1 MERECDGA
9 RVQCDSAMVQCT
21 THPRRGIPAPN
32 PADAAH
38 AGGAGRRDKHGYAI
52 LKEIARRTDGA
63 VRLSA
68 GTLYA
73 LIRRAEADGL
83 IVETDERPDIPLDD
97 ERRRYYRLT
106 ALGRKVAA
114 AEIDRLEAIVEMARE
129 KKLVPRPRSV

>member
-1 MERECDGA
+1 MTSRARIDAFLPLTPPVLHTLVALADG
-9 RVQCDSAMVQCT
+9 
-21 THPRRGIPAPN
+21 
-32 PADAAH
+32 
-38 AGGAGRRDKHGYAI
+38 DKHGYAI

-83 IVETDERPDIPLDD
+83 IVETDERPDLALDD

-106 ALGRKVAA
+106 PLGRRVAA
-114 AEIDRLEAIVEMARE
+114 AEIDRLESIVEMARA
-129 KKLVPRPRSV
+129 KKLVPGRKTV